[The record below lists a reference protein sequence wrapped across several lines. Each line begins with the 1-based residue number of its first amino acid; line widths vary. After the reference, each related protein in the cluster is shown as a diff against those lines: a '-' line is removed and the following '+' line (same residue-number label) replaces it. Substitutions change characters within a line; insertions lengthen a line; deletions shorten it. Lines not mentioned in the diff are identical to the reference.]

1 MARFS
6 NSLQHGI
13 DRQWRRAPEY
23 AANALLERHD
33 QTMNTEEQ
41 CQIHAIRIQELEKR
55 FDLHIAYQE
64 KSVDKASSELRE
76 RLARMNELREQLDDQ
91 VATFLPRIE
100 FDVHNRAIIA
110 RVDRIADQVSN
121 MVGRWWVIGILGT
134 AIGAIVGL
142 LTNYLAR
149 SVGQAGLP

>member
-64 KSVDKASSELRE
+64 KSVDKAADELRE
-76 RLARMNELREQLDDQ
+76 RLARMNELREQLKDQ
-91 VATFLPRIE
+91 AATFLPRIE
-100 FDVHNRAIIA
+100 FGVHYQVVTERIDVLAE
-110 RVDRIADQVSN
+110 QVAN
-121 MVGRWWVIGILGT
+121 MIGRWWVIGILAT
-134 AIGAIVGL
+134 VVGATVGL
-142 LTNYLAR
+142 LVHSLAR